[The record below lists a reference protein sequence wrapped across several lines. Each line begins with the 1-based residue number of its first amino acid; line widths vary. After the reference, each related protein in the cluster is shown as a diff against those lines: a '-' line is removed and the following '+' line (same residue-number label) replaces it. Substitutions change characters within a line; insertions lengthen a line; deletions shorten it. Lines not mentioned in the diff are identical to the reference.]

1 MSKNYGRKE
10 EKKIK
15 LNNNIENLE
24 AETTNQEINN
34 FETLFC
40 LNIITPKLQIRNQT
54 QKRILLDLYFE
65 IHKYISNFSQWM
77 RFDLIYDLSKK

>member
-40 LNIITPKLQIRNQT
+40 LNIITPKLQIRN
-54 QKRILLDLYFE
+54 
-65 IHKYISNFSQWM
+65 
-77 RFDLIYDLSKK
+77 